1 MVFVRVSKLGSNFGR
16 AHLSVLH
23 PDLAVRSR
31 NDQQL
36 LGRNL
41 PKDFILLFIDQLYF
55 KNEHALKLLKSFSM
69 WETLGGSTALLT
81 VFFPPSNS
89 YTAMLKP
96 HSTSQPSSF

>member
-1 MVFVRVSKLGSNFGR
+1 MVFVRVSKLGSNLGR

-23 PDLAVRSR
+23 PDLAVRNR

-55 KNEHALKLLKSFSM
+55 KKEHALKLLKSFGM

-81 VFFPPSNS
+81 GFFFPLLIV
-89 YTAMLKP
+89 T
-96 HSTSQPSSF
+96 QQR